1 MEASNTLRPPPE
13 PPEVTDASTLGG
25 WVWVVLF
32 GLVMTL
38 SILANMVLV
47 ISVLQMKKKRQN
59 LVYLLL
65 ILLFLVNLVDYG
77 LLIFEFSLGLEH
89 EYPHGKA
96 PCAVYQTVSKGNP
109 IVQALVILLLVFYTS
124 NQFAVRKSRDCGAA
138 GHRLGT
144 PALIGLFLSGL
155 TVIYGLLALP
165 TAAFAKIVIVEDK
178 RYCEIEV
185 GEGQKEIS
193 IYYLVYSAVLS
204 YWLPLLLSITPMIR
218 LAKVANSDKY
228 PEVTVVLATASSFF
242 LFYSLHGCIVIVRH
256 SLDAVGITLDTHHS
270 WMIKVGQSLLWL
282 VAYFWHV
289 TRPLLVFLM
298 DPELKIKGCCQSPYD
313 LVETAKGQI
322 LSKKGQTLGE
332 GGVLRPLNVM
342 LSPEITAESDKNE
355 LTTLSNQENFSE
367 NDEQIKNHVHKSDV
381 EEPDQESE
389 KNNLHSKLV
398 AV

>member
-109 IVQALVILLLVFYTS
+109 IVQALVILFLVFYTS

>member
-322 LSKKGQTLGE
+322 LSKKGQE

-342 LSPEITAESDKNE
+342 LSPEITAESDENE
-355 LTTLSNQENFSE
+355 LTTLNNQENFSE

>member
-342 LSPEITAESDKNE
+342 LSPEITAESDENE
-355 LTTLSNQENFSE
+355 LTTLNNQENFSE

>member
-242 LFYSLHGCIVIVRH
+242 LFYSLHGCIVLVRH

-342 LSPEITAESDKNE
+342 LSPEITAESDENE
-355 LTTLSNQENFSE
+355 LTTLNNQENFSE

>member
-322 LSKKGQTLGE
+322 LSKKGQNLGE

-342 LSPEITAESDKNE
+342 LSPEITAESDENE
-355 LTTLSNQENFSE
+355 LTTLNNQENFSE